1 MDLIPTDVV
10 LKNEWKGVLLNQCE
24 EKING
29 FRNRLAEGRHSKAG
43 KKVWS
48 GQPIRRSFESA
59 VSFIAKSSEATATEG
74 AASSGVCKF

>member
-1 MDLIPTDVV
+1 MDLISTDIV
-10 LKNEWKGVLLNQCE
+10 LWNKYKGVLLNNQCE
-24 EKING
+24 EKVNG

-59 VSFIAKSSEATATEG
+59 VSFIAKSSEATA
-74 AASSGVCKF
+74 V

>member
-1 MDLIPTDVV
+1 MDLISTVIV
-10 LKNEWKGVLLNQCE
+10 LYIKYKGVLLNQCE

-59 VSFIAKSSEATATEG
+59 VSFIAKSSEATA
-74 AASSGVCKF
+74 V